1 MDSVLQHGIYQK
13 DFPQWVVQQNVLAWT
28 GARDQGLGGSE
39 RHQAAYQCMG
49 EGAIQALKAL
59 EGAGPMN
66 QKNRGRLNKAQV
78 LSNTLALQTSLDSRL
93 NNA

>member
-1 MDSVLQHGIYQK
+1 
-13 DFPQWVVQQNVLAWT
+13 
-28 GARDQGLGGSE
+28 
-39 RHQAAYQCMG
+39 MG

-66 QKNRGRLNKAQV
+66 QKNRGRLNKAQE

-93 NNA
+93 DNA